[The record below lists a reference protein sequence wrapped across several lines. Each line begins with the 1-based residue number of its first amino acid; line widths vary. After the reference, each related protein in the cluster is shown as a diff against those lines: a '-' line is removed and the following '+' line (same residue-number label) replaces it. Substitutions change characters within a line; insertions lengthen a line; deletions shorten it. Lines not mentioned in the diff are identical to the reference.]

1 MGNAWNT
8 GLLALAFASELA
20 ALAALAF
27 WGWTVPDSTLP
38 RVRLAVGTSMLAAV
52 LWGVFAAPQAPVRVL
67 ALAAL
72 VKLLVFGS
80 AVAALAATGHPWL
93 AVALA
98 VAAAAGSLLS
108 TPPEPSAHLSCPAA
122 G

>member
-1 MGNAWNT
+1 MGNAWNA

-27 WGWTVPDSTLP
+27 WGWTVPGSTLP
-38 RVRLAVGTSMLAAV
+38 RVLLAVGAPVLAAV
-52 LWGVFAAPQAPVRVL
+52 LWGVFAAPRAPVRVL
-67 ALAAL
+67 ALAVL

-80 AVAALAATGHPWL
+80 AVAALAATGHPRL
-93 AVALA
+93 AVVLA

-108 TPPEPSAHLSCPAA
+108 TPPTANAPLSGPVA